1 AAQLRLAES
10 LSAVAD
16 WDAAGASY
24 RQILD
29 KHGDSPQA
37 WYGLGRV
44 QVAKGDHEAAAH
56 SYARACELF
65 PQYGAAHFALAGE
78 LRRLGRQAE
87 AQQHLAAYSTNV
99 TVEPPLVDPLFE
111 RIHELN
117 HSTTV
122 RLQRGMELE
131 KVGRYAE

>member
-1 AAQLRLAES
+1 MSPRSCASPKVCPLPPTGTTP
-10 LSAVAD
+10 SAL
-16 WDAAGASY
+16 Y

-44 QVAKGDHEAAAH
+44 QTAKGDHEAAAQ
-56 SYARACELF
+56 SYAKACELF
-65 PQYGAAHFALAGE
+65 PPYGAAHFALAGE
-78 LRRLGRQAE
+78 LRRLGKQAE
-87 AQQHLAAYSTNV
+87 AEQHLAAYSTNV
-99 TVEPPLVDPLFE
+99 TVEPPLDDPLFE

-122 RLQRGMELE
+122 APRAR
-131 KVGRYAE
+131 